1 MPDRFEHNKNAHRNC
16 SLFHRSTGPYSL
28 CPNPVQPPASNVGP
42 DSRNAVSDA
51 LANIIIGEA
60 DPTERQALIVARRGQ
75 GKFRDQLIERWKSCS
90 VTNFGPKAV
99 LVASHI
105 IPWWKCESNEER
117 LDVNNG
123 LLLTPNIDKLFDRG
137 LVTFDQDGRI
147 RLSPNLNAAEAAN
160 LGVHDA
166 LRLRNVPE
174 TLKPYLYRHIND
186 GYFQAA

>member
-1 MPDRFEHNKNAHRNC
+1 
-16 SLFHRSTGPYSL
+16 
-28 CPNPVQPPASNVGP
+28 VQPPASNVGP